1 MHQVRVASLAC
12 YAKVAGQVGLDGP
25 AMLREAGLQLSGL
38 SDPELRISAGATV
51 KLLEISAE
59 RSGFDSFGL
68 LMGEARPY
76 SSLGPLSLLLE
87 RLENVS
93 QVLDA
98 MTRYRRHLND
108 VLNMAIEEQDG
119 TTIVRVE
126 LIPEYARTQ
135 VLDYSLGFV
144 AKILH
149 SVSGGRWE
157 PSMIHLER
165 KAPSD
170 LSIARRLFRVPV
182 EFQSSFNGISCPTE
196 SLAIPLPMADA
207 DMARHAESLL
217 ALVPLGPEDDPVSER
232 TKRLVIQLL
241 PKGITTVEQV
251 AGHFGISS
259 RALQRNLEQEGQS
272 FALLLNE
279 ARRELAKRYLTNST
293 RSITA
298 VAELTGYASLSSFS
312 RWFARE
318 FGMSPHAW
326 RAAKSRSELAEARP

>member
-12 YAKVAGQVGLDGP
+12 YAQVAGQVGLDGP

-38 SDPELRISAGATV
+38 SDPEMRISAGAAV
-51 KLLEISAE
+51 RLLEMSAE

-87 RLENVS
+87 RLENVG
-93 QVLDA
+93 QVLGA
-98 MTRYRRHLND
+98 LSRYRRHLND
-108 VLNMAIEEQDG
+108 VLNLAVEEQDG
-119 TTIVRVE
+119 TSLIRVE

-149 SVSGGRWE
+149 CVSGGRWE

-170 LSIARRLFRVPV
+170 LSVARRLFRVPV
-182 EFQSSFNGISCPTE
+182 EFESTFNGLSCPAD
-196 SLAIPLPMADA
+196 SLTIALPLANAEMAH
-207 DMARHAESLL
+207 HAESLL
-217 ALVPLGPEDDPVSER
+217 ALVPLGPEDAPISER

-241 PKGITTVEQV
+241 PKGITSVEHV
-251 AGHFGISS
+251 AGHFGIST
-259 RALQRNLEQEGQS
+259 RALQRSLEHEGQS

-279 ARRELAKRYLTNST
+279 ARRELSKRYLTNST

-318 FGMSPHAW
+318 FGMSPHSW
-326 RAAKSRSELAEARP
+326 RVAKSRNLPPDAQS